1 MNHSDYQDSV
11 ARGNID
17 DVSIELFSRGNRIW
31 FEITV
36 KNDFVRTGKEIYV
49 EKSRKISLS
58 GLSCRNC
65 ISRTLMKERK
75 QLVPFEILS
84 LSASLNF
91 SQNVL
96 IEKNGICSYGA
107 D

>member
-1 MNHSDYQDSV
+1 MNISDYQDSV

-31 FEITV
+31 FEITL
-36 KNDFVRTGKEIYV
+36 KNEFLRTDKEIYG
-49 EKSRKISLS
+49 EKSRKIRLS

-96 IEKNGICSYGA
+96 IGKNGICSYGA